1 MRGGGNRCGVV
12 DSFPHT
18 LWNSYHFPFYTL
30 SWIVF
35 SFHANFSPYVLNKGH
50 CVCMSFPLELC

>member
-1 MRGGGNRCGVV
+1 MRGEGNRCGVV
-12 DSFPHT
+12 DSFPHM

-35 SFHANFSPYVLNKGH
+35 SFLANFSPYVMNKGH
-50 CVCMSFPLELC
+50 YVCKIFPL